1 MGDLLAFLEDQALPV
16 TIVAVAI
23 AFIGWALATG
33 VSAKAIR
40 RMGWIIFALPAA
52 VILFQVGR
60 LVRWGIQKT
69 ISLLGQ

>member
-1 MGDLLAFLEDQALPV
+1 MEAFIAFLVDQALPV
-16 TIVAVAI
+16 TIAAVVI

-33 VSAKAIR
+33 VRAKAVR
-40 RMGWIIFALPAA
+40 RIGWIIFALPAV